1 MDELNRLR
9 RELKAWE
16 RKFRVEHDGRDPTK
30 DDTRRDPAI
39 GVFRNPLFSVTGM
52 NCKRFPTRVTAAKY
66 KLYRSL
72 SKAPA
77 KPLEPATTT
86 PRTKARKRMRGEDIP
101 ITPSESARKKR
112 TRISSFTKASQ
123 ALHSSSSHLGGGG
136 LEEEDEDVI
145 PESPIKPSRPNL
157 PAGPSSGVFRPLFP
171 DSLPSKPPQVDD
183 SGVFRSLFTEEI
195 SSKRRRGDD
204 ISGFDMEIVVD
215 PSQDAIDGSLN
226 SQSSNSTALRPPSPV
241 PDLAA
246 QSLKHNPKVKAA
258 RLPRKKNK
266 SGRRRSESAE
276 EADDEEIFTTTVKWK
291 ASGTLTDRTE
301 QGGGARQDQ
310 AEIPEYQLSDDD
322 FPHGCLFDATEVSSE
337 DDAVPDERRNLSRPS
352 KLNRLAPIWAAGE
365 SEEDGDEWD
374 STPEWA
380 AEL

>member
-1 MDELNRLR
+1 MDELNRLK

-30 DDTRRDPAI
+30 DDTRHDPAI
-39 GVFRNPLFSVTGM
+39 
-52 NCKRFPTRVTAAKY
+52 AAKY

-123 ALHSSSSHLGGGG
+123 ALHSSSSHIGGGG
-136 LEEEDEDVI
+136 LEDEDEDEDEDVI
-145 PESPIKPSRPNL
+145 PESPIKPSRPNI

-171 DSLPSKPPQVDD
+171 DSLPSKPPHVDD

-195 SSKRRRGDD
+195 SSRRRRGDD
-204 ISGFDMEIVVD
+204 LDDFDMEIVVD

-226 SQSSNSTALRPPSPV
+226 PGSSNSTALRPPSPV

-276 EADDEEIFTTTVKWK
+276 EADDGDEEILTTTVKWK

-301 QGGGARQDQ
+301 QGGGAHRDQ
-310 AEIPEYQLSDDD
+310 AEVPEYQLSDDD
-322 FPHGCLFDATEVSSE
+322 FPRPRLFDATELSSSE
-337 DDAVPDERRNLSRPS
+337 DAVPNERRDRSRPS